1 MFPILIAICKI
12 LGENH
17 KYPVPLPA
25 VLKIDAVLLNF
36 AQLSES
42 KDNYLSRSRKTLHM
56 HTYLRNK
63 PAWIQ
68 LIIFGGLTG
77 GILFLVM
84 TVGISLVAH
93 ANNLTMAQITSMSPE
108 DYSRPELA
116 GVVRGLLVVQF
127 FGIFLLPS
135 LIFAYL
141 ADPHPLAFA
150 GLKAP
155 DKKSFIFWGILVIV
169 AAFFMVEWLSVV
181 NQELVSHLLGK
192 SARQWVEKGESDTDN
207 TLRNILNMKDIGDL
221 LESVLLVGILAA
233 IGEELFFRG
242 ILQRLFIQI
251 FKSAWPGII
260 FTAAVFSAFHGQF
273 MGFIPRMILGIILG
287 ALYWYSGSIIPAMA
301 GHFIFNSSQLL
312 LVYFKVADMD
322 SKSVPGTLITVVGI
336 ASLALVIFLINYLR
350 KHSLT
355 TYAKMYPPPAKQTPF
370 DDERV

>member
-1 MFPILIAICKI
+1 M
-12 LGENH
+12 N
-17 KYPVPLPA
+17 
-25 VLKIDAVLLNF
+25 
-36 AQLSES
+36 
-42 KDNYLSRSRKTLHM
+42 
-56 HTYLRNK
+56 TYLRNK
-63 PAWIQ
+63 PAWVQ

-84 TVGISLVAH
+84 TIGISTVAQ
-93 ANNLTMAQITSMSPE
+93 ANNLTITQIASMKPE
-108 DYSRPELA
+108 DYARPELA

-155 DKKSFIFWGILVIV
+155 DKKSFIVWGILIIV
-169 AAFFMVEWLSVV
+169 LAFFTVEWFSLV
-181 NQELVSHLLGK
+181 NQELVTRLLGK
-192 SARQWVEKGESDTDN
+192 SAREWVEKGESETDN
-207 TLRNILNMKDIGDL
+207 TLKNILNMKNMGDL
-221 LESVLLVGILAA
+221 LESVLLVGVLAA
-233 IGEELFFRG
+233 VGEELFFRG

-273 MGFIPRMILGIILG
+273 MGFLPRMILGIILG

-301 GHFIFNSSQLL
+301 GHFIFNSGQLL

-322 SKSVPGTLITVVGI
+322 SKNVSNVFISVVGI
-336 ASLALVIFLINYLR
+336 GSLALVIFLLNYLR
-350 KHSLT
+350 KNSQT
-355 TYAKMYPPPAKQTPF
+355 TYAKIYPPVVETTPF
-370 DDERV
+370 DEDDHVDG